1 MYAGPMCRTVIRTA
15 LAFAVATLLTLQA
28 GAQTNEAWTRPFAP
42 FRIVGN
48 IYWVGSYDLSTY
60 LITTPAGHILINTG
74 VGDTARQIARNVEQ
88 LGFRMSDT
96 KILTATHG
104 HFDHV
109 AGLSELE
116 GMTGARVLVADQDR
130 SLLETGGKTDF
141 AFGNSPGAQFPPVQV
156 DGTFKDGETI
166 SLGGTT
172 LTVHRHAGHTRGAT
186 SFTTT
191 VVENGRTYRVGI
203 VNMGSIN
210 PGVRMVDRPSYP
222 GIADDYARTFLAQK
236 DLRLDIFLA
245 SHASQFRLHE
255 KHAPGDAYNPERFV
269 DPKGYLDAV
278 QQLEKTYLDQ
288 VAKER

>member
-1 MYAGPMCRTVIRTA
+1 MFRIVSRAVMALAIAALTA
-15 LAFAVATLLTLQA
+15 LPL
-28 GAQTNEAWTRPFAP
+28 GAQANDEWTRPFAP
-42 FRIVGN
+42 FRIVGT
-48 IYWVGSYDLSTY
+48 IYWVGSYDLSSY
-60 LITTPAGHILINTG
+60 LITTPAGNILINTG
-74 VGDTARQIARNVEQ
+74 IGDTAQQIKKNVEH
-88 LGFRMSDT
+88 LGFTMSDT

-109 AGLSELE
+109 AGLAELKS
-116 GMTGARVLVADQDR
+116 MTGARVLIADQDR

-141 AFGNSPGAQFPPVQV
+141 AFGNSPSAQFPPVQV
-156 DGTFKDGETI
+156 DGTFKEGDTI

-191 VVENGRTYRVGI
+191 VVESGKTYRVGI

-210 PGVRMVDRPSYP
+210 PGVRLVTRPSYP
-222 GIADDYARTFLAQK
+222 GIADDYAKTFLAQK

-245 SHASQFRLHE
+245 SHASQFGLHE

-269 DPKGYLDAV
+269 DPKGYLEGV
-278 QQLEKTYLDQ
+278 QKLETAYLAQ
-288 VAKER
+288 VAKERGGK